1 MYHKILLAIDA
12 RDDNES
18 KRTLEE
24 GVRLIAEG
32 GELYLAT
39 VFSPGSSGFFPHVS
53 EDTPENREKV
63 VRDKLNLLARKYL
76 PMAQAAH
83 LHVMCGKAGEKL
95 VALAANIEAELMIMV
110 SRGET
115 SLWPLRKA
123 TLEYI
128 LVNSPCPMLVLPVDK
143 TPARAAIEK

>member
-1 MYHKILLAIDA
+1 MYRKILLAIDA
-12 RDDNES
+12 RDSDES
-18 KRTLEE
+18 RRILEQ
-24 GVRLIAEG
+24 GVRLVEEG

-39 VFSPGSSGFFPHVS
+39 VFSPGGSGFFPHVS
-53 EDTPENREKV
+53 EDSPENREKV
-63 VRDKLNLLARKYL
+63 VRDKLNLLAHKYL
-76 PMAQAAH
+76 PMAQDAH

-128 LVNSPCPMLVLPVDK
+128 LENSPCPMLVLPVDK
-143 TPARAAIEK
+143 TPAAASK